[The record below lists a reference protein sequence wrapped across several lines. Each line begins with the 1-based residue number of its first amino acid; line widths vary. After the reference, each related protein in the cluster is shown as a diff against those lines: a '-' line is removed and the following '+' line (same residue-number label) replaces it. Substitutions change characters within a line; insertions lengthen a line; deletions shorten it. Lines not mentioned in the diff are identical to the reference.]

1 MRITFL
7 GAVRTVTGSMHL
19 VETGLNDI
27 VAGTALAR
35 AAGPGSAGGSR
46 FLLDCGLFQGHR
58 EEAARINGTLPFD
71 ASSLEAA
78 VRSHAHLDH
87 CGNLPTLVRSGF
99 RGPIYCTPAT
109 RDLAALVLHD
119 SAKVQHQDARHVNK
133 IRARTGLPPVTPLYT
148 ASEVDRTIGWF
159 RTVPYH
165 EPFRLGPARV
175 TFYDAGHIL
184 GSAVTTVEA
193 DGRTLGFT
201 GDLGRPGEAI
211 LRDPET
217 PPGLDVLVMES
228 TYGDRAHKPL
238 DGADERLGVIVRET
252 AARGGA
258 VLIPSFAIGR
268 AQDITYALHRL
279 RNAGSIP
286 LIPTIV
292 DSPMAVDATE
302 IFRRHPEC
310 FDDETR
316 TMLAHEDPFG
326 FKGLRYVREVED
338 SKTLNGLTDPLHR
351 DRDVRAVRV
360 GTDLIPSGSPDR
372 ERPLLARDR
381 LVPGGTHPRPQP
393 RRRRRH
399 GADLRG
405 AARRAPSSASTG
417 RVQRARGRGRA
428 GGVGGAGAARGTD
441 LLRARG
447 RSRVA
452 RARRLAP
459 GPGVRRGRAGPR
471 PAGGGRH
478 VITGAAA
485 TPFAARYKPPAAL
498 FT

>member
-27 VAGTALAR
+27 VVGR
-35 AAGPGSAGGSR
+35 GSAGGSR

-78 VRSHAHLDH
+78 VLSHAHLDH
-87 CGNLPTLVRSGF
+87 CGNLPTLLRSGF

-119 SAKVQHQDARHVNK
+119 SAKVQHQDVRHVNK

-148 ASEVDRTIGWF
+148 ANEVDRTIGRF

-193 DGRTLGFT
+193 EGRTLGFT

-217 PPGLDVLVMES
+217 PPALDVLVMES

-268 AQDITYALHRL
+268 TQDITYALHRL

-286 LIPTIV
+286 SIPTIV
-292 DSPMAVDATE
+292 DSPMAVNATE

-338 SKTLNGLTDPLHR
+338 SKALNGLTDPFIVIATSGMCESGRILYHLAHR
-351 DRDVRAVRV
+351 IGDARCSLVIVSFQAEHTLGRSLAGGAATVRIFGEPHDVRLQVHQLAEFSAHADGDELAAWVARVPRV
-360 GTDLIPSGSPDR
+360 GRIYCVHGEEAGS
-372 ERPLLARDR
+372 LA
-381 LVPGGTHPRPQP
+381 L
-393 RRRRRH
+393 
-399 GADLRG
+399 
-405 AARRAPSSASTG
+405 AAS
-417 RVQRARGRGRA
+417 
-428 GGVGGAGAARGTD
+428 
-441 LLRARG
+441 LRARG
-447 RSRVA
+447 YAADVPVRGQQVEVA
-452 RARRLAP
+452 AP
-459 GPGVRRGRAGPR
+459 
-471 PAGGGRH
+471 
-478 VITGAAA
+478 
-485 TPFAARYKPPAAL
+485 

>member
-27 VAGTALAR
+27 VAGR
-35 AAGPGSAGGSR
+35 GSAGGSR
-46 FLLDCGLFQGHR
+46 LLLDCGLFQGHR

-78 VRSHAHLDH
+78 VLSHAHLDH

-148 ASEVDRTIGWF
+148 ASEVDRTIG
-159 RTVPYH
+159 
-165 EPFRLGPARV
+165 PFRLGPARV

-201 GDLGRPGEAI
+201 GDLGRAGEAI

-286 LIPTIV
+286 SIPTIV

-338 SKTLNGLTDPLHR
+338 SKTLNGLTDPFIVIATSGMCESGRILYHLAHR
-351 DRDVRAVRV
+351 IDDVRCSLVIVSFQAEHTLGR
-360 GTDLIPSGSPDR
+360 S
-372 ERPLLARDR
+372 LA
-381 LVPGGTHPRPQP
+381 GGA
-393 RRRRRH
+393 H

-417 RVQRARGRGRA
+417 RVQRARGRGR
-428 GGVGGAGAARGTD
+428 
-441 LLRARG
+441 
-447 RSRVA
+447 
-452 RARRLAP
+452 
-459 GPGVRRGRAGPR
+459 
-471 PAGGGRH
+471 
-478 VITGAAA
+478 
-485 TPFAARYKPPAAL
+485 
-498 FT
+498 

>member
-27 VAGTALAR
+27 VAGR
-35 AAGPGSAGGSR
+35 GSAGGSR

-78 VRSHAHLDH
+78 VLSHAHLDH
-87 CGNLPTLVRSGF
+87 CGNLPTLLRSGF

-148 ASEVDRTIGWF
+148 ANEVDRTIGRF

-193 DGRTLGFT
+193 EGRTLGFT

-217 PPGLDVLVMES
+217 PPALDVLVMES

-268 AQDITYALHRL
+268 TQDITYALHRL

-286 LIPTIV
+286 SIPTIV
-292 DSPMAVDATE
+292 DSPMAVNATE

-338 SKTLNGLTDPLHR
+338 SKALNGLTDPFIVIATSGMCESGRILYHLAHR
-351 DRDVRAVRV
+351 IGDARCSLVIVSFQAEHTLGRSLAGGAATVRIFGEPHDVRLQVHQLAEFSAHADGDELAAWVARVPRV
-360 GTDLIPSGSPDR
+360 GRIYCVHGEEAGS
-372 ERPLLARDR
+372 LA
-381 LVPGGTHPRPQP
+381 L
-393 RRRRRH
+393 
-399 GADLRG
+399 
-405 AARRAPSSASTG
+405 AAS
-417 RVQRARGRGRA
+417 
-428 GGVGGAGAARGTD
+428 
-441 LLRARG
+441 LRARG
-447 RSRVA
+447 YAADVPVRGQQVEVA
-452 RARRLAP
+452 AP
-459 GPGVRRGRAGPR
+459 
-471 PAGGGRH
+471 
-478 VITGAAA
+478 
-485 TPFAARYKPPAAL
+485 